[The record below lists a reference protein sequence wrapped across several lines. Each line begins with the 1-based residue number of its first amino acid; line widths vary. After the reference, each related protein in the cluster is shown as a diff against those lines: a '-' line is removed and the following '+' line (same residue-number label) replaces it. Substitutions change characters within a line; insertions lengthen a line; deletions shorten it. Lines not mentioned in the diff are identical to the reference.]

1 MKRTLLTVVSLILLL
16 SLFSCSGVEFTDTKS
31 AGEVATAV
39 SSAITTDGGTKT
51 LDSDAIL
58 EISDEELSYLKDF
71 VMVRANNAKNI
82 NEYGIFRVE
91 NGKSEDMK
99 ALVSTY
105 VENLQKTYRAMDY
118 FPEEVEKIDCAT
130 VKVFGNYV
138 VYSFLNES
146 DTDAFH
152 SAIKAEISK

>member
-1 MKRTLLTVVSLILLL
+1 MKKSLITIVSIILLL
-16 SLFSCSGVEFTDTKS
+16 SFVSCSGGEFTDSKGAT
-31 AGEVATAV
+31 EIATAI

-58 EISDEELSYLKDF
+58 EISDDKISYLKDF
-71 VMVRANNAKNI
+71 VMVKAKNAKNI

-91 NGKSEDMK
+91 NGKAEEMK
-99 ALVSTY
+99 ALVSAY
-105 VENLQKTYRAMDY
+105 VENLQKIYRAMDY
-118 FPEEVEKIDCAT
+118 FPEEVEKIDFAT